1 MLARLRSTAA
11 LEYRELAQLIAQAAR
26 RNPPGDVED
35 AMRRNAGT
43 IESGRLAEAAREA
56 RDVAARLEALA
67 HDLESARRAAVQPQ
81 LERLLATE
89 KQAAELLERLRSN
102 ENASNRREA
111 LKGLSD
117 LADAVDQL
125 ATSDG
130 PLRNA
135 AHALHTAMQS
145 SNTGVLPPIDKIKF
159 GAGGVKSAQPGFNN
173 SLTAVVLA
181 LQAKIQ
187 EIIFDDE
194 LADRDSPVP
203 PRYKEMVDDYY
214 RILSQD
220 LR

>member
-1 MLARLRSTAA
+1 
-11 LEYRELAQLIAQAAR
+11 
-26 RNPPGDVED
+26 
-35 AMRRNAGT
+35 MR
-43 IESGRLAEAAREA
+43 
-56 RDVAARLEALA
+56 
-67 HDLESARRAAVQPQ
+67 
-81 LERLLATE
+81 
-89 KQAAELLERLRSN
+89 
-102 ENASNRREA
+102 
-111 LKGLSD
+111 
-117 LADAVDQL
+117 
-125 ATSDG
+125 
-130 PLRNA
+130 
-135 AHALHTAMQS
+135 LHTAMQS

-220 LR
+220 LRRVEK